1 MRKLPPVLLPGGS
14 WFLASGFWTIC
25 GSGVATNPRMAGRL
39 LELVD
44 LVVRDP
50 FHGKGKP
57 EPLQALPD
65 TWSRRLD
72 QEHRLTYR
80 ITGNEIDFMQA
91 RYHYEK

>member
-1 MRKLPPVLLPGGS
+1 
-14 WFLASGFWTIC
+14 
-25 GSGVATNPRMAGRL
+25 MAGRV

-50 FHGKGKP
+50 FQGKGKP
-57 EPLQALPD
+57 EPLQRLSD
-65 TWSRRLD
+65 TWSRRID

-80 ITGNEIDFMQA
+80 VTDEHVDFLQA